1 MLCLITVASSEY
13 RVSRLEF
20 INDMKKI
27 TSIALLILISLGVNA
42 QGDKKAKD
50 ILNGASSKYRS
61 YKSMKADF
69 SYTLEN
75 PTAKIK
81 ETQNG
86 TIILSGAK
94 YKLAISGQ
102 EIICDG
108 KTIWTYIK
116 PNEILTMYEKGF
128 LYKSVDEKKVG
139 NKVQQ
144 NLELTPTDK
153 SKNFFK
159 LKLTVDKSSKQIV
172 KSVIFEKSG
181 NRYTYAIKEFTPN
194 FATSAGT
201 FTFDPKKYPGVEV
214 VDLR

>member
-1 MLCLITVASSEY
+1 
-13 RVSRLEF
+13 
-20 INDMKKI
+20 MKKI

-108 KTIWTYIK
+108 KTIWTYMKDAKEVQINSVDPTEEGIK
-116 PNEILTMYEKGF
+116 PNEIFTMYEKGF
-128 LYKSVDEKKVG
+128 LYKFVDEKKVG